1 MQTADR
7 IQNVDLVQNVDCRL
21 QSGYK
26 MQTENLMGF
35 FVWYV
40 ITCNLTNYR
49 ASRDRFSAISFQDYL
64 HYSWLFLAR
73 FLIKLDAY
81 LRSPGLSVWNKL
93 VFCACNCLSFYT
105 IIGLFWNF
113 FFLLK
118 CNPWRIRWQY
128 NTNVRPKEN
137 TNKNGIVRFKT
148 DNNWRNLC
156 GIKYFATAHPST
168 TKRNIVNIKQLPICR
183 T

>member
-7 IQNVDLVQNVDCRL
+7 IQNVDQVPNVDCRL

-49 ASRDRFSAISFQDYL
+49 ASRDRFSAISFHDYL
-64 HYSWLFLAR
+64 HYSGLFLAR

-81 LRSPGLSVWNKL
+81 LRSPGLSV
-93 VFCACNCLSFYT
+93 
-105 IIGLFWNF
+105 
-113 FFLLK
+113 
-118 CNPWRIRWQY
+118 
-128 NTNVRPKEN
+128 
-137 TNKNGIVRFKT
+137 
-148 DNNWRNLC
+148 
-156 GIKYFATAHPST
+156 
-168 TKRNIVNIKQLPICR
+168 
-183 T
+183 